1 VNHPSPDAPRQVI
14 RKPLVRRSP
23 AKGSFHDDFD
33 EGTVLM
39 TSLTT
44 AFAPSRSGQLPTALA
59 LMAILVSAGT
69 LTAQGAPPLAQ
80 EPRPNA
86 LPKQASLPKDLGTRK
101 AGVDW
106 PDFLGPNRDARS
118 SETGILTKWPAAG
131 PRIVWQRELA
141 DGYAGPVI
149 SRGRLFQVDQREGK
163 SRLFA
168 LHSETGKELWKFEYP
183 SAFVDLLGYDN
194 GPRCCA
200 VVDGDR
206 VYIFGAEGI
215 LHCLRVNDGHEVWKL
230 DTAKEF
236 GVVQNFFG
244 VGSAPLV
251 EGELLIVQIGG
262 SPADSPETYSGR
274 VQGNGSGIVAF
285 DKHTGKV
292 KYKLTDELASY
303 ASPVARTIN
312 GRRWCFVF
320 ARGGLV
326 AFDPANGKL
335 DFHYP
340 WRARSLESVNASNPV
355 IVGDEVLISEC
366 YEIGASLLKLKPGG
380 YDVVWKDGRKRK
392 QSLATHWNTPIYHD
406 GYVYGSSGR
415 NTSDAE
421 LHCVEWKTGKVAWS
435 EPGLTRASLL
445 YADGH
450 FICQCEDGVLRLIA
464 ARADKYEEVAKAEL
478 TIDGEPLLN
487 FPAWAAPVLSHG
499 LLYVRGKDR
508 LVCLELIP
516 AKP

>member
-1 VNHPSPDAPRQVI
+1 VNHPSPDAPRWAN
-14 RKPLVRRSP
+14 LNADVRRWP
-23 AKGSFHDDFD
+23 PNGSFRDDFD
-33 EGTVLM
+33 EGTVPM
-39 TSLTT
+39 I
-44 AFAPSRSGQLPTALA
+44 GIPTAVA
-59 LMAILVSAGT
+59 LIRLFRATAAMAAAVIAFCSIAAN
-69 LTAQGAPPLAQ
+69 AQTQSQSPENTKPATK
-80 EPRPNA
+80 PRE
-86 LPKQASLPKDLGTRK
+86 SLPKDLGTRK
-101 AGVDW
+101 AGIDW

-118 SETGILTKWPAAG
+118 PETGILTKWPTAG

-149 SRGRLFQVDQREGK
+149 SRGRLFQVDQFEGK

-168 LHSETGKELWKFEYP
+168 LNSETGKELWKFEYR
-183 SAFVDLLGYDN
+183 SAFTDLLGYDN

-206 VYIFGAEGI
+206 VYIFGAEGM
-215 LHCLRVNDGHEVWKL
+215 LHCLRVADGKEVWKL

-251 EGELLIVQIGG
+251 EGELLIVQVGG

-285 DKHTGKV
+285 DKYTGKI

-303 ASPVARTIN
+303 ASPVARTIH

-326 AFDPANGKL
+326 AFDPAIGKL

-355 IVGDEVLISEC
+355 IVNDEVLISEC
-366 YEIGASLLKLKPGG
+366 YEIGASMLKIKPGG

-392 QSLATHWNTPIYHD
+392 QSLATHWNTPIFHD

-435 EPGLTRASLL
+435 EPGLTRSSLL
-445 YADGH
+445 FVDGH
-450 FICQCEDGVLRLIA
+450 FVCQCEDGVLRLVA
-464 ARADKYEEVAKAEL
+464 ARADKYEEIAKAEL
-478 TIDGEPLLN
+478 SADGEPLLKY
-487 FPAWAAPVLSHG
+487 PAWAAPVLSHG
-499 LLYVRGKDR
+499 LLYVRGQNR

-516 AKP
+516 DKS